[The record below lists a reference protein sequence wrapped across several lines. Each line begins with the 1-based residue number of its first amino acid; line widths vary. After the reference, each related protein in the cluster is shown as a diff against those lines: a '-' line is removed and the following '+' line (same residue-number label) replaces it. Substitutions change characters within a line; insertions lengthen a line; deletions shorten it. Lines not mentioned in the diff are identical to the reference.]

1 MTLDLRFGV
10 ASDLHIGLP
19 HTFQDH
25 PSRFHLVEVSVPAFE
40 TVLEHLS
47 QLDVDFLLIPGDL
60 TQHGEPEN
68 HAWLARCL
76 ADLPF
81 PTYVI
86 PGNHDVPVL
95 EPDGI
100 SIGWKDFPGH
110 YRQFG
115 YGERDE
121 LFYATNLAPGV
132 RLIAL
137 NSNQFNDEGKQIGW
151 VDEAQLQW
159 LSQTL
164 AECSNELVL
173 VAIHHNIL
181 EHIPDQTLHPIGR
194 RYMLGNATEVLEILQ
209 SANVRLVFTGHLHV
223 QDIAHRQG
231 IFDITTGSLV
241 SYPHPYRVI
250 HLQQDA
256 MGNVHLKVESHR
268 VKSVPDW
275 PDLQQASR
283 EWMGDRSLPFVT
295 YMTQPPL
302 SLGQREALRIAP
314 KLKYFWAAIAEGD
327 PEFDFPDFP
336 DGIREHFESFSHRH
350 SQEIQLNLQDN
361 QLHVQL
367 GQTNR
372 ASAPLSPQSKKM
384 LNFEAFEL

>member
-1 MTLDLRFGV
+1 MTLDLRFAV

-19 HTFQDH
+19 HTIQDH
-25 PSRFHLVEVSVPAFE
+25 PTRFHLVEVSIPAFE

-47 QLDVDFLLIPGDL
+47 QLDLDFLLIPGDL

-68 HAWLARCL
+68 HAWLAKRL

-81 PTYVI
+81 PAYVI
-86 PGNHDVPVL
+86 PGNHDVPVP
-95 EPDGI
+95 EPDGT

-121 LFYATNLAPGV
+121 LFYSTSPAPGV
-132 RLIAL
+132 KLIAL

-151 VDEAQLQW
+151 MDEAQLNW

-164 AECSNELVL
+164 AECSDELVL
-173 VAIHHNIL
+173 VMVHHNIL
-181 EHIPDQTLHPIGR
+181 DHIPNQTLHPIGR
-194 RYMLGNATEVLEILQ
+194 RYMLGNAPALLEILQ
-209 SANVRLVFTGHLHV
+209 SANVQLVFTGHLHI

-231 IFDITTGSLV
+231 ILDITTGSLV

-250 HLQQDA
+250 HLQRDV
-256 MGNVHLKVESHR
+256 MGNAHLQVESHR
-268 VKSVPDW
+268 VKAVPDW

-283 EWMGDRSLPFVT
+283 EWMGDRSLPFMT
-295 YMTQPPL
+295 HMLTQPPL
-302 SLGQREALRIAP
+302 NLGQREALRIAP
-314 KLKYFWAAIAEGD
+314 QLKYFWAAIAAGD

-336 DGIREHFESFSHRH
+336 EPVRQHFESFSHRH
-350 SQEIQLNLQDN
+350 SQEIQLNLKDN
-361 QLHVQL
+361 QLQFQL
-367 GQTNR
+367 ESPPNR
-372 ASAPLSPQSKKM
+372 ASASLSPQ
-384 LNFEAFEL
+384 LRT